1 MYFEPIGYL
10 QIPTGPAGS
19 PGANGNSILF
29 GAGVPSSGL
38 GVNGNFY
45 IDTSANRLYGPKTSG
60 AWGSGVSLIGPTG
73 NQILSGSG
81 VPSGGTGVNGDY
93 YINTAANTLYG
104 PKSGGAWGSPTSLVG
119 PTGAN
124 GTTRLYE
131 LLALTSTASTGAF
144 ATLDGYNVP
153 ANTLVNNGDS
163 LKIEAWFTFTNVVSG
178 TNYPLYRLT
187 FAGQNATNTDGDP
200 AVGSIIPSSLWYKFE
215 IEIIRTSSTSATVRY
230 SWNYTEYGATLYKQK
245 DLPGLDFTTTNQIF
259 LSIFQYSAN
268 STQLRTLT
276 IDKISS

>member
-1 MYFEPIGYL
+1 MYLEPIGYL
-10 QIPTGPAGS
+10 QIPTGLPGT
-19 PGANGNSILF
+19 PGANGKTILNGT
-29 GAGVPSSGL
+29 GAPASGL
-38 GVNGNFY
+38 GVNGDFY
-45 IDTSANRLYGPKTSG
+45 LDTAASRLYGPKTDG
-60 AWGSGVSLIGPTG
+60 AWGSGVSLIGATG
-73 NQILSGSG
+73 NQLLSGSG
-81 VPSGGTGVNGDY
+81 VPSGGTGVNGDF
-93 YINTAANTLYG
+93 YINTAANTIYG
-104 PKSGGAWGSPTSLVG
+104 PKTGGSWGSATSLVG
-119 PTGAN
+119 PSGAN
-124 GTTRLYE
+124 GITRLYE
-131 LLALTSTASTGAF
+131 LLSLTSTASTGAF

-163 LKIEAWFTFTNVVSG
+163 LKIEAWFTFTTTVSG

-200 AVGSIIPSSLWYKFE
+200 VVGSVLPSLWYRLE
-215 IEIIRTSSTSATVRY
+215 VEIIRVSSTSATVRY
-230 SWNYTEYGATLYKQK
+230 SWDYAGLGATMYKQK